1 MSNPKI
7 TFIFWKQKILFECVY
22 LLIQL
27 HQNWTSGISDGI
39 LFSSP
44 DKLSTTRQTSWCKN
58 KYFRRLAFRE
68 KARDVVRF
76 GNVISCSDYR
86 GTRDEAI
93 YLSTFWQRRERV
105 VWRDV
110 GNSIFDVGSFLCI
123 NRDDIFSIISVRKR
137 RVDGC
142 GRSDEQHSFTN
153 LQKSVRKL
161 VKASFKLVKIKATL
175 DGNYEKDPFTGSF
188 SSFHLWQIKVAN
200 VLLKLRRLDSNPGP
214 LLPAVPKPLPK

>member
-1 MSNPKI
+1 M
-7 TFIFWKQKILFECVY
+7 
-22 LLIQL
+22 
-27 HQNWTSGISDGI
+27 
-39 LFSSP
+39 
-44 DKLSTTRQTSWCKN
+44 
-58 KYFRRLAFRE
+58 
-68 KARDVVRF
+68 RF

-86 GTRDEAI
+86 GTRDGAI

-188 SSFHLWQIKVAN
+188 SSFHLWQNKGGKCSVKIATIGFEPGSSVSNCAKAASQIVIEVRKIFFN
-200 VLLKLRRLDSNPGP
+200 RLGQIRELLWVIFWRGRKTFWNQPR
-214 LLPAVPKPLPK
+214 PLPLILSYFYFHNLMTNARTIN